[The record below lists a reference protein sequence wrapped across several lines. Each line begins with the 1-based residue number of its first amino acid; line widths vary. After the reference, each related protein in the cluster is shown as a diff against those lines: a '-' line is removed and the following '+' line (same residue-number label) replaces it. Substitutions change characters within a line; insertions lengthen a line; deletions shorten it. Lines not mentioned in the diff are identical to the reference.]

1 MATKMSEKLSVRE
14 GLIQVVSAERFQSKP
29 RSGGNTHVVVME
41 KTGRT
46 VRHYCTLRSD
56 KDTLSIGEQLW
67 GNFVCYVVDLSSR
80 ELRIEEEFPT
90 HDRITDVRAI
100 VDVIYRATDGEL
112 VALGIED
119 ALQSLRED
127 LVTLLRREIVRLPL
141 EQVTEEYLETRL
153 NQESTRFQTRL
164 GIAIERTR
172 VRVDWPEEVLA
183 RRRAAEEREHALR
196 EEDVQRRRDW
206 ELEDRARQR
215 KERLELEDIEHI
227 DTLIRRLGLEALPA
241 DVRLR
246 LHALPREEAM
256 QQVIALIEEQRRQ
269 VQDVLGR
276 RMEQEYDLV
285 RKLIDDGVL
294 EEMDLVDFGK
304 ALLDRYRNGLTF
316 GEAFGMPSRLLFG
329 ESRQP
334 RLGSQKTGKDEP
346 PGQLPDSVGR
356 SAGEGAEPGPDS
368 DENSQGEQD

>member
-1 MATKMSEKLSVRE
+1 MAAKMSEKLSVRE

-29 RSGGNTHVVVME
+29 RSGGDTHVVVME
-41 KTGRT
+41 KTGRAL
-46 VRHYCTLRSD
+46 RHYCTLRSD

-67 GNFVCYVVDLSSR
+67 GNFVCYVVDLGSR
-80 ELRIEEEFPT
+80 EMRVDEEFPT
-90 HDRITDVRAI
+90 HDRITDVHAA
-100 VDVIYRATDGEL
+100 VDVIYRAVDGER
-112 VALGIED
+112 VALGVED

-153 NQESTRFQTRL
+153 NQASARFQARL

-172 VRVDWPEEVLA
+172 VRVDWPEEVLD
-183 RRRAAEEREHALR
+183 RRRAAVEQKRAQR
-196 EEDVQRRRDW
+196 EEEIQRQRDW
-206 ELEDRARQR
+206 ELEDKERRR

-227 DTLIRRLGLEALPA
+227 DTVIQRLGLEALPA
-241 DVRLR
+241 DVRLQ

-256 QQVIALIEEQRRQ
+256 QQVIVLIEEQRRQ
-269 VQDVLGR
+269 VQEVLGR

-294 EEMDLVDFGK
+294 EEMDLVDFGQ
-304 ALLDRYRNGLTF
+304 ALLDRYRDGLTF

-329 ESRQP
+329 ESQRP
-334 RLGSQKTGKDEP
+334 RLGSQKAGEEESTD
-346 PGQLPDSVGR
+346 QLPDR
-356 SAGEGAEPGPDS
+356 SAEEDAEHDPDL